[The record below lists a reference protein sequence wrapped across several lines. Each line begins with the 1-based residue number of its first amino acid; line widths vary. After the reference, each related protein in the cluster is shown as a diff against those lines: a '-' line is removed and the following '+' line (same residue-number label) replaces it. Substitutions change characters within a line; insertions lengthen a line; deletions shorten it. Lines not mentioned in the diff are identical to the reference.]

1 MSGVIEQIL
10 VTRGLN
16 DAAQKAAFCEPDL
29 HTRYSAHKHDPFL
42 LPDMQVAV
50 DRIVKAKKRGELIY
64 IYGDYD
70 IDGLTATTILLEA
83 FAKFGLRRQAFIP
96 NRFTDGYGLNKDA
109 MRTIKDKGA
118 QLIITVDCGSL
129 SHAEI
134 ELANSL
140 GMDVIVTDH
149 HSVAQTMPPAVAVIN
164 PKRTGHTYP
173 FTDLA
178 GCGVAFKLV
187 QALQTK
193 LDGMPEGHEK
203 LLLDLVAFGT
213 ICDVVTLLDENRA
226 NVFCGLEVMRQMR
239 RPAFRAL
246 AAIADVRPE
255 KLNARTLGFV
265 FGPRLNAAGRLE
277 TAQYSLDLLT
287 ATDPMQALEIAQ
299 KLDAM
304 NIKRRADQDK
314 IFKAA
319 LLQAEQFAADPVLVL
334 SGKDWSHGIIGIV
347 AAKILERHFK
357 PTFVLEELG
366 EESKGS
372 ARSFGDFSAVDAI
385 HSAEQWLIKGG
396 GHKLAAGVTMRTEDI
411 ANFRKAVN
419 DFYRAQGF
427 TNQLRHLEPVADA
440 IVQDVRELNLEL
452 MAFLRTL
459 EPFGHGNPE
468 PVFHMQRAVINKRQ
482 HLGKD
487 GSHLKLEVGDTKGNK
502 WSLIGFGMAERFKQD
517 IGEEV
522 SVWFKL
528 LENEWRGVVKLEGQ
542 LLKMANQD
550 ADYTT

>member
-1 MSGVIEQIL
+1 MSGVIDQIL
-10 VTRGLN
+10 ASRKLA
-16 DAAQKAAFCEPDL
+16 DAKARAVFCEPNL
-29 HTRYSAHKHDPFL
+29 HTRYTAYKHDAFL
-42 LPDMQVAV
+42 LPDMQAAV
-50 DRIVKAKKRGELIY
+50 DRIVKAKQNGEFVY

-83 FAKFGLRRQAFIP
+83 FAKFGLRREAFIP

-109 MRTIKDKGA
+109 MRALKDKGA
-118 QLIITVDCGSL
+118 QLIVTVDCGSL

-149 HSVAQTMPPAVAVIN
+149 HSVASTMPPAVATIN
-164 PKRTGHTYP
+164 PKRTDHAYP
-173 FTDLA
+173 FRDLA

-193 LDGMPEGHEK
+193 LDGLPDGHEK

-213 ICDVVTLLDENRA
+213 VCDVVTLLDENRA

-246 AAIADVRPE
+246 AAIADVRPK
-255 KLNARTLGFV
+255 KLNARTLGFM

-319 LLQAEQFAADPVLVL
+319 LVQAEQYANDPVLVL
-334 SGKDWSHGIIGIV
+334 SGPEWSHGIIGIV
-347 AAKILERHFK
+347 AAKILERYFK
-357 PTFVLEELG
+357 PTFVLEEIG
-366 EESKGS
+366 DESKGS

-385 HSAEQWLIKGG
+385 RSAENWLIKGG
-396 GHKLAAGVTMRTEDI
+396 GHKLAAGVTMRTENI

-419 DFYRAQGF
+419 DFYHAQGIKD
-427 TNQLRHLEPVADA
+427 QLRHLEPIADA
-440 IVQDVRELNLEL
+440 IVDDVKDLNQEL
-452 MAFLRTL
+452 MTFLKTL

-468 PVFHMQRAVINKRQ
+468 PVFRMERAVIRKRQ

-502 WSLIGFGMAERFKQD
+502 WSLIGFSMADRFKQD
-517 IGEEV
+517 IGDEV

-542 LLKMANQD
+542 LLKVAGG
-550 ADYTT
+550 